1 MTEIILTSTL
11 ARTNLQERSSSVLLK
26 CRSLLTLFTE
36 SFMASTREVSVERK
50 EEEFT
55 LQMIN

>member
-11 ARTNLQERSSSVLLK
+11 ARTNLQDKSSSVLLK
-26 CRSLLTLFTE
+26 CRLLLTLFTE
-36 SFMASTREVSVERK
+36 SFMASTGEVSVELK
-50 EEEFT
+50 EEVFT